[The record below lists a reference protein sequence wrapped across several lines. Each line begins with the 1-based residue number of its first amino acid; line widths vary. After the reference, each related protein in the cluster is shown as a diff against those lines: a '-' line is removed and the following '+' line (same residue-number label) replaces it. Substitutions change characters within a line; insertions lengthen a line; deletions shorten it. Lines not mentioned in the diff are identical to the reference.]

1 VLKIIYLDSVNSTQI
16 YLKELLKKT
25 STQLPLA
32 VVADMQTDGLGSR
45 DNSWIGH
52 HGNLFLSFA
61 IKLKDMPN
69 DLKLESA
76 SIYYAYLL
84 KEVLAE
90 FGSKVLLKW
99 PNDFYIDNS
108 KIGGV
113 ITNLVD
119 DIIVCG
125 IGLNLVSSPN
135 CFNKLDIV
143 IARNELVEK
152 YIIYLKKKVLW
163 KQVFSKYKLEFHL
176 NKSFNTHNKNIKVSL
191 KDAILNDDGSILIN
205 NERIYSLR

>member
-1 VLKIIYLDSVNSTQI
+1 LKIIYLDSVNSTQTYI
-16 YLKELLKKT
+16 KKLLKEKSIK
-25 STQLPLA
+25 LPLA
-32 VVADMQTDGLGSR
+32 VVAGIQTNGLGSR
-45 DNSWIGH
+45 DNSWIGCK
-52 HGNLFLSFA
+52 GNLFLSFSV
-61 IKLKDMPN
+61 KLNEMPI

-84 KEVLAE
+84 KDVLE
-90 FGSKVLLKW
+90 QHGSKVWLKW
-99 PNDFYIDNS
+99 PNDFYIDSS

-119 DIIVCG
+119 NNLVCG

-135 CFNKLDIV
+135 NFNKLDIA
-143 IARNELVEK
+143 IQKKDLIEK
-152 YIIYLKKKVLW
+152 YFTYLEKKILW

-176 NKSFNTHNKNIKVSL
+176 NKSFKTHNKNTRVSL
-191 KDAILNDDGSILIN
+191 KDAFLNDDGSIVIN